1 MNVMK
6 NIYQKINICFVLLTA
21 MLALASCSQSTTTS
35 DHHLVEVV
43 DTSSVFIDCLWMNDL
58 QEQYRID
65 DSAAYKDLAQYK
77 VKEYD
82 TCILPTIDFQKY
94 TLISL
99 KTEFGGCQE
108 TPIIRQVLR
117 DDSQKKI
124 TYKVTVSG
132 CGDCAKNHGYMNW
145 LKIPKVNFDYQI
157 LYDKHIGHFNTND
170 SCK

>member
-1 MNVMK
+1 MKSKVKSQKSKVVITVFAILFSNFGFSQTVRDTGKYSFSVQQAIDFSMK
-6 NIYQKINICFVLLTA
+6 NQTQVQN
-21 MLALASCSQSTTTS
+21 ASY
-35 DHHLVEVV
+35 D
-43 DTSSVFIDCLWMNDL
+43 
-58 QEQYRID
+58 EQI
-65 DSAAYKDLAQYK
+65 AQYK

-99 KTEFGGCQE
+99 KTQFGGCQE

-132 CGDCAKNHGYMNW
+132 CGDCAKNHSYMNW

-157 LYDKHIGHFNTND
+157 LYDKHIGHINTND